1 MYYHRIK
8 FLCFGVNGN
17 TGTGQLRY
25 LSHKKTT
32 MAIELVIFDL
42 AGTTVKDN
50 KDVHRVLQQA
60 LHQHGIEISIDDAN
74 DVMGIPKPV
83 AIEQLLR
90 KRYSGTKSITANW
103 IDEIHRVF
111 VEQMIDFY
119 TYDSSVGEKD
129 GASETFRMLKQRKL
143 KVAVDTGFD
152 RPITTALLER
162 LGWQKE
168 NLIDASVT
176 SDEVPRGRPYPDM
189 IFRAMELTGIRDAQA
204 VAKIGD
210 TASDLQEGNAA
221 GCSLV
226 IGVTTGAFSREQLL
240 KEKHTHL
247 VNNLLDIPEIIA
259 QHS

>member
-1 MYYHRIK
+1 
-8 FLCFGVNGN
+8 
-17 TGTGQLRY
+17 
-25 LSHKKTT
+25 

-60 LHQHGIEISIDDAN
+60 LRQHDVTISVEDAN

-90 KRYSGTKSITANW
+90 KRYTGPKSVNEKW

-111 VEQMIDFY
+111 VQQMIDFY
-119 TYDSSVGEKD
+119 KHDASVGEKD
-129 GASETFRMLKQRKL
+129 GASDTFRMLKERKL
-143 KVAVDTGFD
+143 KVVVDTGFD
-152 RPITTALLER
+152 RPITAPLLER
-162 LGWQKE
+162 LGWQKA

-189 IFRAMELTGIRDAQA
+189 IFRAMELTGIRDARA
-204 VAKIGD
+204 IAKVGD

-226 IGVTTGAFSREQLL
+226 IGVTTGAFTREQLL

-247 VNNLLDIPEIIA
+247 ISSLLDIPGIIA

>member
-1 MYYHRIK
+1 
-8 FLCFGVNGN
+8 
-17 TGTGQLRY
+17 
-25 LSHKKTT
+25 
-32 MAIELVIFDL
+32 MAIELVVFDL

-60 LHQHGIEISIDDAN
+60 LQQHDVAISIEDAN

-90 KRYSGTKSITANW
+90 RRYTGTKAITEHW
-103 IDEIHRVF
+103 IDDIHRIF
-111 VEQMIDFY
+111 VQQMIDFY
-119 TYDSSVGEKD
+119 KYDSSVGEKD
-129 GASETFRMLKQRKL
+129 GASETFRKLKERKL
-143 KVAVDTGFD
+143 KVVVDTGFD
-152 RPITTALLER
+152 RPITMPLLER
-162 LGWQKE
+162 LGWEKA

-189 IFRAMELTGIRDAQA
+189 IFRAMELTGIRDARA

-240 KEKHTHL
+240 KENHTHL
-247 VNNLLDIPEIIA
+247 INHLLELPEIIA

>member
-1 MYYHRIK
+1 
-8 FLCFGVNGN
+8 
-17 TGTGQLRY
+17 
-25 LSHKKTT
+25 

-50 KDVHRVLQQA
+50 KDVHRVLQYA
-60 LHQHGIEISIDDAN
+60 LRQHGVDISIEDAN
-74 DVMGIPKPV
+74 GVMGIPKPV
-83 AIEQLLR
+83 AIDQLLR
-90 KRYSGTKSITANW
+90 KRYTGTKAISENW

-111 VEQMIDFY
+111 VQQMIDFY
-119 TYDSSVGEKD
+119 KNDSSVGEKD
-129 GASETFRMLKQRKL
+129 GARETFKKLKEKKL
-143 KVAVDTGFD
+143 KVVVDTGFD
-152 RPITTALLER
+152 RPITTPLLER

-168 NLIDASVT
+168 NLIDTSVT

-189 IFRAMELTGIRDAQA
+189 IFRAMELTGIHDARA

-226 IGVTTGAFSREQLL
+226 IGVTTGAFTREELL

-247 VNNLLDIPEIIA
+247 INHLLELPEIIA

>member
-1 MYYHRIK
+1 
-8 FLCFGVNGN
+8 
-17 TGTGQLRY
+17 
-25 LSHKKTT
+25 

-60 LHQHGIEISIDDAN
+60 LELHDVTISVEDAN

-90 KRYSGTKSITANW
+90 KRYTGPKSVTEKW

-111 VEQMIDFY
+111 VQQMIDFY
-119 TYDSSVGEKD
+119 KHDASVGEKEGTSD
-129 GASETFRMLKQRKL
+129 TFRMLKDRKL
-143 KVAVDTGFD
+143 KVVVDTGFD
-152 RPITTALLER
+152 RPITAPLLER
-162 LGWQKE
+162 LGWQKA

-189 IFRAMELTGIRDAQA
+189 IFRAMELTGIRDARV
-204 VAKIGD
+204 VAKVGD

-226 IGVTTGAFSREQLL
+226 IGVTTGAFTREQLL
-240 KEKHTHL
+240 REKHTHL
-247 VNNLLDIPEIIA
+247 VSRLLDIPGIIA